1 MRRLPALALVVLAVA
16 GCGSK
21 SHASK
26 LFTSAKQTG
35 EAPAGPLAGG
45 PASLR
50 ASGGTVTGKNL
61 LVVRVRGDSLIVRNP
76 RGGTLTV
83 THRHPAGATA
93 VARPGDHVS
102 FKGTRRGD
110 TVTAGTLAVIH
121 TG

>member
-1 MRRLPALALVVLAVA
+1 MRRLAALGLVVLAAA

-21 SHASK
+21 SHGSK

-45 PASLR
+45 PATLT

-61 LVVRVRGDSLIVRNP
+61 LVVRVRGDDLVVRNP
-76 RGGTLTV
+76 KGGTLTV
-83 THRHPAGATA
+83 THRHPAGAKT

-102 FKGTRRGD
+102 FTGTRRGD
-110 TVTAGTLAVIH
+110 TVTAGTVAVIH